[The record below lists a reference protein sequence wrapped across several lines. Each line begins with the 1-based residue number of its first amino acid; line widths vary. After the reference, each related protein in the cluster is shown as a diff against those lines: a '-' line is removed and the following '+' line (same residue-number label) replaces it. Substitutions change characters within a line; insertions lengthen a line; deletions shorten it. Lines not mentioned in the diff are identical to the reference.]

1 MPGSD
6 QCTRRHTPTR
16 IDLTQVTEATRRQ
29 LYDATVAIHFRVP
42 PDTEDWMPFYNADQ
56 AGLTVWHWAGR
67 WWAMWKMLEETD
79 NPNLSA
85 EAKRPLVRIDESTDG
100 AYGIAYQSV

>member
-6 QCTRRHTPTR
+6 QCTRTPTPTR
-16 IDLTQVTEATRRQ
+16 IDLTQVTEATRRR

-56 AGLTVWHWAGR
+56 AGLTVWHWV
-67 WWAMWKMLEETD
+67 LIE
-79 NPNLSA
+79 
-85 EAKRPLVRIDESTDG
+85 ESTDG
-100 AYGIAYQSV
+100 AYGIGFQSV